1 MKIFL
6 DTANIAEI
14 REAASIGMLDGVTTN
29 PTLIAKEGKEFKSVL
44 EEICEVVPGPVNAE
58 VVSVDFTGMVREG
71 EVLAKIHPKIVV
83 KVPMIKEGLK
93 AIRKLTDQGIKVNTT
108 LIFSPSQ
115 ALLAAKAGANFVSP
129 FIGRLDD
136 ISQSGMDLI
145 RQIIQIFDNYEIATE
160 VLVASSRHPLH
171 VVESALLGADIVTMP
186 YKVFE
191 QLLKHPLTD
200 IGLKNFLSDWEKFKS
215 TYKAEN
221 LLELLKVR

>member
-6 DTANIAEI
+6 DTANITEI
-14 REAASIGMLDGVTTN
+14 KEAASIGMLDGVTTN

-44 EEICEVVPGPVNAE
+44 EEICEVVPGSVNAE
-58 VVSVDFTGMVREG
+58 VVSVDFSGMVREG
-71 EVLAKIHPKIVV
+71 EELAKIHPKIVV

-93 AIRKLTDQGIKVNTT
+93 AIRKLTDQGIQVNTT

-160 VLVASSRHPLH
+160 VLVASARHPLH